1 MTDSSTWAGVGA
13 IGAAV
18 TAAATIGVQ
27 WLRNRP
33 TKDTSASRDHG
44 ADQTARAAEVTAEA
58 SLVSSMLV
66 RLADLDM
73 RVDALRLHVD
83 ECEDGRRQDREV
95 HSAERQA
102 DREDHE
108 RQRRDDRDGCERE
121 IQELQDQIAEIA
133 SATADARA
141 SDVGESDTGVEQ
153 LRTIAR
159 RSNSST
165 TFQAILDTETE
176 DET

>member
-1 MTDSSTWAGVGA
+1 MRSDGRWHVTDSSTWAGVGA

-18 TAAATIGVQ
+18 TAAATIVVQ
-27 WLRNRP
+27 WMRSRS
-33 TKDTSASRDHG
+33 TKDTSASSDHG

-95 HSAERQA
+95 HSAERA
-102 DREDHE
+102 ADHAELTRLGAEHADCHGRLDALRGKLARLESKVRRVDREVK
-108 RQRRDDRDGCERE
+108 QAKRDSDPAMPA
-121 IQELQDQIAEIA
+121 QD
-133 SATADARA
+133 D
-141 SDVGESDTGVEQ
+141 
-153 LRTIAR
+153 
-159 RSNSST
+159 
-165 TFQAILDTETE
+165 
-176 DET
+176 